1 MKIQSIKFGI
11 AFATAGVAM
20 YLGCMLLMTV
30 LGQEGTV
37 WFFNSILHGFDVSN
51 SIRMDVP
58 IVNTAAGIVFTGF
71 IGLFVGWVIASVYNR
86 LSV

>member
-11 AFATAGVAM
+11 AFAVAGVTM
-20 YLGCMLLMTV
+20 YLGCMLMAV

-58 IVNTAAGIVFTGF
+58 IVDTVAGIVFTGL
-71 IGLFVGWVIASVYNR
+71 IGLVVGWVIASVYNR

>member
-11 AFATAGVAM
+11 AFAVAGVTM
-20 YLGCMLLMTV
+20 YLGCMLLMAV

-58 IVNTAAGIVFTGF
+58 IVDTVAGIVFTGL
-71 IGLFVGWVIASVYNR
+71 IGLVVGWVIASVYNR